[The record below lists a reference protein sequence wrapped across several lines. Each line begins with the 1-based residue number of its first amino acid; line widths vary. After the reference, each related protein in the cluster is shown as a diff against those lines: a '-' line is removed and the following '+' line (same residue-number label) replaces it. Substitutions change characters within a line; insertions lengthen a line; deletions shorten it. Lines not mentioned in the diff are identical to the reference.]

1 MNGRIAVRVLL
12 TVTLIVVVAGLG
24 FYAYNIGLGQGL
36 AESGK
41 IVAPDGA
48 LPAAGAQPLAGAA
61 PYAYGPGFYR
71 PFFGFGIFSCFVP
84 ILFLFLFFGLLRA
97 IFGHGPRGWGR
108 HYGPWR
114 KDVPPMF
121 EEWHRKAHEPQS
133 NDKV

>member
-12 TVTLIVVVAGLG
+12 AVILIVVVAGLG

-48 LPAAGAQPLAGAA
+48 GPSAGAA
-61 PYAYGPGFYR
+61 PYAYGPWFRG
-71 PFFGFGIFSCFVP
+71 PFFDFGIFSCFVP
-84 ILFLFLFFGLLRA
+84 ILFLFLFYGLLRA

-108 HYGPWR
+108 HYGPWNR
-114 KDVPPMF
+114 EVPPAF

-133 NDKV
+133 DKKI

>member
-12 TVTLIVVVAGLG
+12 AVTLIVVVAGLG
-24 FYAYNIGLGQGL
+24 FYAYNVGLGQGL

-48 LPAAGAQPLAGAA
+48 TPLAGAA
-61 PYAYGPGFYR
+61 PYTYGPGFYR

-108 HYGPWR
+108 HYGPWG
-114 KDVPPMF
+114 KDIPPMF

>member
-12 TVTLIVVVAGLG
+12 AVILIVVVAGLG

-48 LPAAGAQPLAGAA
+48 APLAYS
-61 PYAYGPGFYR
+61 PWFHR
-71 PFFGFGIFSCFVP
+71 PFFGFGIFSCLAP
-84 ILFLFLFFGLLRA
+84 LLFLFLFFGLLRV

-108 HYGPWR
+108 HHGPWS

-121 EEWHRKAHEPQS
+121 EAWHRKAHEPHT
-133 NDKV
+133 NEKV